1 MKIIPIIMCGG
12 KGTRLW
18 PLSRESYPKQFLS
31 LYGDKNKS
39 LLQLTLERISDLEN
53 IQNPI
58 LICNEEHRF
67 LVAEQV
73 RNIGITPSAIILEPC
88 GRNTAPAITLGALQ
102 ALDIDK
108 ESILLVLSADHRI
121 EDNIEFTKVIVQ
133 GIKEAEKGRLV
144 VFGVLP
150 TTPETGYG
158 YIESEQPLNSK
169 SDKATSITKFIEKPN
184 NELAKKLFKNKK
196 YSWNSGIFIF
206 QTEVILKELEKFSP
220 EIVKQCKKS
229 FDASKKDLDFTRID
243 SFLFKDIP
251 NLPIDIAVMEKT
263 NLGYVLPL
271 NAGWS
276 DIGSWK
282 SLWETERK
290 DKSGNAIKG
299 KVVDFDSKNCYL
311 NSQSRLLVSL
321 GLEDLIVVETSD
333 AILVSKKEQ
342 AKNLK
347 EVINILDKKGYPQ
360 AKAHRKVYRP
370 WGAYTSLIE
379 ESTWQVKKI
388 EVCPGAKL
396 SLQMH
401 HHRSEHWIVANGTAT
416 VQIDN
421 NTFVLSE
428 NQSTFIPLGAKHRLS
443 NPGKIPLI
451 LIEIQSGNYLGEDDI
466 VRFQDDYGRIIS

>member
-1 MKIIPIIMCGG
+1 MKIIPVIMCGG

-31 LYGDKNKS
+31 LSKDTNKS
-39 LLQLTLERISDLEN
+39 LLQQTLERISSLEN
-53 IQNPI
+53 IQKPI

-73 RNIGITPSAIILEPC
+73 RNIGILPNAIILEPF

-102 ALDIDK
+102 ALNIDK
-108 ESILLVLSADHRI
+108 ESILLVLSADHKI
-121 EDNIEFTKVIVQ
+121 EDNEEFIKVVKL
-133 GIKEAEKGRLV
+133 GIKEAERGSLV
-144 VFGVLP
+144 VFGVIP

-158 YIESEQPLNSK
+158 YIESKEPLNSETNE
-169 SDKATSITKFIEKPN
+169 AIPIRKFIEKPN
-184 NELAKKLFKNKK
+184 KVIAEKLYRNKK

-206 QTEVILKELEKFSP
+206 ETKIIIEELQKFTPELVSKCKSAFEKS
-220 EIVKQCKKS
+220 Q
-229 FDASKKDLDFTRID
+229 KDLDFTRID
-243 SFLFKDIP
+243 STTFKDTP
-251 NLPIDIAVMEKT
+251 NIPIDIAVMEKT
-263 NLGYVLPL
+263 KLGSVLPL
-271 NAGWS
+271 KAGWS

-282 SLWETERK
+282 SLWESEKK
-290 DKSGNAIKG
+290 DLLGNVIKG
-299 KVVDFDSKNCYL
+299 KVVDFESENCFL
-311 NSQSRLLVSL
+311 TSENRLLVTL
-321 GLEDLIVVETSD
+321 GLKDTVAVETSD
-333 AILVSKKEQ
+333 AILVANKEH

-347 EVINILDKKGYPQ
+347 EVINKLDAKGFQ
-360 AKAHRKVYRP
+360 EGRIHKKVYRP

-379 ESTWQVKKI
+379 DTSWQVKKI
-388 EVCPGAKL
+388 EVNPGAKL

-416 VQIDN
+416 VQIN
-421 NTFVLSE
+421 NEIFVLSE

-466 VRFQDDYGRIIS
+466 VRFEDDYGRIIN